1 MRVLCDAIHASLYD
15 SLRLLFEGRLGMEL
29 YRPIGMDWYHSG
41 IWRFDHDTPHAEAVA
56 HQFLDPWDGD
66 QPFPT
71 DGYSHRQDTTY
82 PESNGYRLV
91 TLEQARSERWDIVLS
106 TLAPNDPGLYQLAQ
120 QTGATFGIQV
130 GNQDAPVAWAL
141 AQFALLSV
149 TTPGF
154 TPWVPHVYYRQEFS
168 LEQFHADS
176 GQGGL
181 RSNEVATRVQC
192 AAQDPSYA
200 RFKEMAR
207 RTRGALEWRWYGHC
221 GVADEHY
228 GGDAP
233 TTSLVA
239 EQMHRARIA
248 WHWKRWSDGY
258 GHVIH
263 NWAAIGRPMFVNRDY
278 YADKLAAP
286 LFTDANSWNL
296 DRLGDAELERV
307 MRRLAEDETFYI
319 ETCLAASDRFR
330 QVVDFDA
337 EGEAIGELLARVL

>member
-29 YRPIGMDWYHSG
+29 YRPIGMDWYHQG
-41 IWRFDHDTPHAEAVA
+41 IWAFDKDRPWGEGVA
-56 HQFLDPWDGD
+56 HQFLDPW
-66 QPFPT
+66 PT
-71 DGYSHRQDTTY
+71 DGQELMDGYSSRADTTY
-82 PESNGYRLV
+82 PGNSYRLV

-120 QTGATFGIQV
+120 QTGAHFGIQV
-130 GNQDAPVAWAL
+130 GNQDAPVAWPL
-141 AQFALLSV
+141 AEFALLSV
-149 TTPGF
+149 TTPGW
-154 TPWVPHVYYRQEFS
+154 TPYVPHVYYRQEFS
-168 LEQFHADS
+168 LEDFAADS

-181 RSNEVATRVQC
+181 RSREVQTRVQC
-192 AAQDPSYA
+192 AATSEGYGLFRDLA
-200 RFKEMAR
+200 G
-207 RTRGALEWRWYGHC
+207 RTPELDWRWYGHC
-221 GVADEHY
+221 GDPDEHH

-233 TTSLVA
+233 TTQLVA
-239 EQMHRARIA
+239 EQMHAARIA

-278 YADKLAAP
+278 YADKLAGP

-296 DRLGDAELERV
+296 DRLGADELERV
-307 MRRLAEDETFYI
+307 IRRLATDETFYI

-337 EGEAIGELLARVL
+337 EAEAIGELLARVL